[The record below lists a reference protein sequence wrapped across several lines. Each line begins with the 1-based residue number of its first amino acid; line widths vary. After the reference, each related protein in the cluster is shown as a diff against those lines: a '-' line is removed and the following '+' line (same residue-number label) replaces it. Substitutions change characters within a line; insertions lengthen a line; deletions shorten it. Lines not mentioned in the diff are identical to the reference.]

1 MRRDLMAPEPE
12 GSISTIVALV
22 SQRLDAIVDQ
32 VSGLRA
38 ELKNDYLR
46 KDIADARYQN
56 LESKI
61 LAVTDLVEEIRK
73 DADAVVERQHR
84 DRTLF
89 RSALVFPVITGLMLL
104 LAALALG
111 GIK

>member
-1 MRRDLMAPEPE
+1 MTPEID
-12 GSISTIVALV
+12 GSIATLVALV
-22 SQRLDAIVDQ
+22 SQRLDEIVKQ
-32 VSGLRA
+32 VAGLRA

-56 LESKI
+56 LETKI
-61 LAVTDLVEEIRK
+61 IAVTDLVEEIRK

-89 RSALVFPVITGLMLL
+89 RSALVFPLITGVMLL

-111 GIK
+111 GLK